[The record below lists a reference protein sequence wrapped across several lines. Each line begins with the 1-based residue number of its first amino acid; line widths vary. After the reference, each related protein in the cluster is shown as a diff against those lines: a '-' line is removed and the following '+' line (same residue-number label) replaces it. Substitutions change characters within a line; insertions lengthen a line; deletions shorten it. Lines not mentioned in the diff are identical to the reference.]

1 MTLADYTSPEM
12 IVPYLRG
19 RDVAAVLQEL
29 SHVLHRERRVPDLL
43 PFYHAAL
50 NREFLASTDAEAGMA
65 CPHARVPGLPAL
77 CYALGRSQEPIGW
90 GHRVAPTVR
99 LVFLIAVPATDAI
112 AYLLLT
118 SGLARLAKEPGLVQ
132 RLHQAPDTFE
142 ILEVLKQIELR
153 TSRHSEL
160 TLRAEA

>member
-19 RDVAAVLQEL
+19 RDIAAVLQEL
-29 SHVLHRERRVPDLL
+29 SRVLHRERRVPDLL

-50 NREFLASTDAEAGMA
+50 NREFLVSTDAEAGMA

-77 CYALGRSQEPIGW
+77 CYALGRSEEPLGW
-90 GHRVAPTVR
+90 GNRVVPGVR

-112 AYLLLT
+112 QYLLLT
-118 SGLARLAKEPGLVQ
+118 SGLARLAKEEGLVQ
-132 RLHQAPDTFE
+132 RLHQAQDTFE
-142 ILEVLKQIELR
+142 IIEVLKHIELR
-153 TSRHSEL
+153 SSLPVEL
-160 TLRAEA
+160 TQPAGA